1 MTENVA
7 PIRRR
12 IKSFVLRTGRMTDGQ
27 RRAYEIN
34 LAELG
39 LQRSD
44 GMQNFENTF
53 GRVAPVVLEIGFGM
67 GDSLAEMAANAPEND
82 FIGVEVHTPGVGRLM
97 YLVQDAGL
105 KNVRTYEDD
114 AVEVLAQCI
123 PDNSL
128 SRVQVYFPDPW
139 HKARHHKR
147 RLIQP
152 QFVQALRSKLSVG
165 GVLHLATDWE
175 NYAEHMMDVMSEAE
189 GYSNMAG
196 DRAYSPRPDY
206 RPITKF
212 EKRGERLGHGVWDL
226 LFTKVS

>member
-1 MTENVA
+1 MTENAA
-7 PIRRR
+7 PIRRK

-39 LQRSD
+39 LQRSS
-44 GMQNFENTF
+44 GMQSFEHTF
-53 GRVAPVVLEIGFGM
+53 GRAAPVVLEIGFGM

-97 YLVQDAGL
+97 YLVQEAGL
-105 KNVRTYEDD
+105 TNVRTYEDD

-128 SRVQVYFPDPW
+128 SRVHIYFPDPW

-152 QFVQALRSKLSVG
+152 QFVQTLRNKLTVG

-175 NYAEHMMDVMSEAE
+175 NYAEHMMDVMAEAE
-189 GYSNMAG
+189 GYRNMAG
-196 DRAYSPRPDY
+196 ARQYSPRPEY

-226 LFTKVS
+226 LFSKTE

>member
-147 RLIQP
+147 RLIQS
-152 QFVQALRSKLSVG
+152 QFVQAIRSKLNVG

-226 LFTKVS
+226 LFTKSG

>member
-152 QFVQALRSKLSVG
+152 QFVQAIRSKLNVG

-196 DRAYSPRPDY
+196 DREYSPRPNY